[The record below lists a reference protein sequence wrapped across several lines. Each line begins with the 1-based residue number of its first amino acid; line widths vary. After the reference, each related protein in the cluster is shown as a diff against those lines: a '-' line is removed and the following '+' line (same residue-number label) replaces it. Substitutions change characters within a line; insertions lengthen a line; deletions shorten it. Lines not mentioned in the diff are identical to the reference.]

1 LGYLQHPDMVNN
13 HLVFCAEGVVFITT
27 VSSLSNDDP
36 PKEQEQNANTNTP
49 PNNTIPNM
57 LPAVKLNSS
66 VGNVLDPK
74 LHPSLSYL
82 AYTATYSG
90 RRDVYL
96 LMDLRGGGPQSAGAI
111 RLTFWDISM
120 GVSGLIGWW
129 GNALVFWALSN
140 QVSLPDYCLYV
151 LYLDDHYFWN
161 VDTTADT
168 ADNSNTQQQGGDEKQ
183 KPPGMPT
190 SATTTT
196 GSTTTTGTSTSWNG
210 SGLRGMTI
218 MATTT
223 TASSCALI
231 PFHSVKPLMWPVMRT
246 VGILSVTHN
255 PPRRFGMLVVRRKI
269 YGRIVIM
276 PIKRLDYGWMTMMMM
291 MDITRVLPRVPK
303 STWSDTNSFYRIE
316 DILIL
321 IIMTTTR
328 RRIRI
333 RISGD
338 PIV

>member
-1 LGYLQHPDMVNN
+1 
-13 HLVFCAEGVVFITT
+13 
-27 VSSLSNDDP
+27 
-36 PKEQEQNANTNTP
+36 
-49 PNNTIPNM
+49 M

-82 AYTATYSG
+82 AYTATYPG

-96 LMDLRGGGPQSAGAI
+96 MDLRGGRQSAAM
-111 RLTFWDISM
+111 RLTFWDIST

-129 GNALVFWALSN
+129 GNALVFLALSN
-140 QVSLPDYCLYV
+140 QVSLLDYRLYV

-246 VGILSVTHN
+246 VGILSATRN
-255 PPRRFGMLVVRRKI
+255 PPRRFVMSVARRKI
-269 YGRIVIM
+269 CGSIVTM
-276 PIKRLDYGWMTMMMM
+276 PIKRLD
-291 MDITRVLPRVPK
+291 
-303 STWSDTNSFYRIE
+303 
-316 DILIL
+316 
-321 IIMTTTR
+321 
-328 RRIRI
+328 
-333 RISGD
+333 
-338 PIV
+338 